1 MRFFSLWVSDGLK
14 NWSWLIKRQ
23 ASQCLESVCVNA
35 AENTRTQ
42 PETPLKPKDRCSD
55 THQRESTT
63 SPPHFGPRVGSVCG
77 ASLWDSD
84 RGMRAVPMLQP
95 PLEVSRKMEVERKN
109 EGMER
114 KEWSPRAPPHWIT
127 RLVLTF
133 RLHQL
138 LYNILLALVKR
149 ELAWE
154 VEAFFA
160 LYFDWLLVRVWMKE
174 EGGRWKGKNKNRMGF
189 NEGSWHS
196 CSKTTQN
203 QMKCKLTMHIK

>member
-1 MRFFSLWVSDGLK
+1 MRFFSWVSDGLK
-14 NWSWLIKRQ
+14 NWSWLIRRQ

-42 PETPLKPKDRCSD
+42 PDTPLKPKDRCSD
-55 THQRESTT
+55 THQRES
-63 SPPHFGPRVGSVCG
+63 PPHHILGLVSALCVGLLSETV
-77 ASLWDSD
+77 
-84 RGMRAVPMLQP
+84 RGGWELCRCSNRPWRWA
-95 PLEVSRKMEVERKN
+95 ERWKLK
-109 EGMER
+109 ER
-114 KEWSPRAPPHWIT
+114 TKAWKGKDEAPVRPPHWIT

-174 EGGRWKGKNKNRMGF
+174 EGGQWKGKNKNRMGF